1 MKLRP
6 TVMQA
11 FILLSIAVN
20 SPAQVRSTGQAM
32 SASHV
37 AAEITKGKL
46 SVSRTKPGDEVAMRL
61 KDDLRSNGRVVLKKG
76 TTITGVVRNVK
87 TVDANDETMGHA
99 RSMMEIEWLVP
110 AANGALTQQVSVA
123 LQSVTQFSALYG
135 EGDAAYGDIG
145 FPSSPPPSSDSASG
159 LSLGGGV
166 LGMGGLASTASAA
179 VPTATARGAGNPNA
193 ALLSMPSV
201 MAADDQTSA
210 ALESTLGTSSSAQLF
225 KVGRGELVSA
235 NGSKQSLDLFSH
247 LSNDTVI
254 TSPSK
259 NFEISAGAQIQFLV
273 GVNKQ

>member
-6 TVMQA
+6 TLIQA
-11 FILLSIAVN
+11 FILLSVAVN

-46 SVSRTKPGDEVAMRL
+46 SVSRTKPGDQIAMRL
-61 KDDLRSNGRVVLKKG
+61 KDDLRSNGQVVLKKG

-87 TVDANDETMGHA
+87 TVDANNETMGHA

-110 AANGALTQQVSVA
+110 AANGALTRQVSVA
-123 LQSVTQFSALYG
+123 LQSVTQFTALYG
-135 EGDAAYGDIG
+135 EGDAAYDDIG
-145 FPSSPPPSSDSASG
+145 FTSSAAGSSDSASG
-159 LSLGGGV
+159 HSVGGGV
-166 LGMGGLASTASAA
+166 LGIGSLTSAASAA
-179 VPTATARGAGNPNA
+179 VPIVTRAAGNPNA

-201 MAADDQTSA
+201 IAADDQTSA
-210 ALESTLGTSSSAQLF
+210 ALESTLGTSSSGQLF

-259 NFEISAGAQIQFLV
+259 NFEISAGAQIQLLV